1 MSNKT
6 KRMIFFLLSL
16 IIPIGIPLV
25 VVLIQ
30 YDVLKLYTEASTTV
44 KVSIIAAIFI
54 VSLFIALYNKIRK
67 FLNEMEFSLV
77 KCLINGIV
85 KMIPLVC
92 ILLVFANMY
101 KVIDDIVFVMEWIIP
116 CAAVSLFYFE
126 PKYHYYTKLC
136 KEDEQIRIIRK
147 AIK

>member
-54 VSLFIALYNKIRK
+54 ISLFIAMYNKIRK
-67 FLNEMEFSLV
+67 FLNEMDFSLV
-77 KCLINGIV
+77 KCLINGLV
-85 KMIPLVC
+85 KIIPLIC
-92 ILLVFANMY
+92 LLLIFVNMY
-101 KVIDDIVFVMEWIIP
+101 KVVDDIVFVMEWIIP
-116 CAAVSLFYFE
+116 CSAVSLFYLE

-136 KEDEQIRIIRK
+136 KEDEQIRVIRK

>member
-1 MSNKT
+1 MNNKT

-16 IIPIGIPLV
+16 IIPIGVPLV
-25 VVLIQ
+25 VVLVQ

-54 VSLFIALYNKIRK
+54 VSLFIALYKKIK
-67 FLNEMEFSLV
+67 NFLNEMDFSLV
-77 KCLINGIV
+77 KCLINGVV
-85 KMIPLVC
+85 KIIPLVC
-92 ILLVFANMY
+92 LLLIFVNMY
-101 KVIDDIVFVMEWIIP
+101 KVIDDIVFVMEWVIP
-116 CAAVSLFYFE
+116 CAAVSLFYLE

>member
-6 KRMIFFLLSL
+6 KRIIFFLLSL

-54 VSLFIALYNKIRK
+54 ISFFIAMRKKIK
-67 FLNEMEFSLV
+67 QFLNDMEFSLL
-77 KCLINGIV
+77 KCLVNGIV
-85 KMIPLVC
+85 KITPLIC
-92 ILLVFANMY
+92 ILLVFANLY
-101 KVIDDIVFVMEWIIP
+101 KVIDDIVYVMRWIIP
-116 CAAVSLFYFE
+116 CAAISLFYLE

-136 KEDEQIRIIRK
+136 KEDEQVKVIKK